1 MPHPR
6 QEFDHHCPWVNNC
19 IGRRNYR
26 YFFLFLLSL
35 TTHIMGVFGFGLL
48 YVLYQVEELSGV
60 RMAVTYPPGQWEWA
74 GGGGGWG
81 RRGAERGCGCSLAGC
96 GRMVVMCVAGLF
108 FIPVAGLTGF
118 HVVLV
123 ARGRTTNEQVRLGD
137 HGGDCQPGQA
147 ACGYILGFPR
157 RAWVWMGWIRAGGG
171 P

>member
-74 GGGGGWG
+74 WGGGGVWGWCS
-81 RRGAERGCGCSLAGC
+81 AEHRA
-96 GRMVVMCVAGLF
+96 VAA
-108 FIPVAGLTGF
+108 P
-118 HVVLV
+118 
-123 ARGRTTNEQVRLGD
+123 
-137 HGGDCQPGQA
+137 
-147 ACGYILGFPR
+147 
-157 RAWVWMGWIRAGGG
+157 
-171 P
+171 